1 MNRLRLRGLLLALA
15 SSLALA
21 APTGAAAAT
30 ASDSDPEVQALVDA
44 IHKHRASV
52 WHWQRV
58 MGRKPMTAHFM
69 ERQTSDIVH
78 LTFLRDTW
86 RKRALRLRARA
97 LRPPHRRQW
106 ICIQGHEG
114 RWNDP
119 NAPYYGGL
127 QMDLQFQRAYGR
139 YLLRRKGTANRW
151 SPEEQMWTAEKALR
165 AGRGFYPWPLSAR
178 RCGLI

>member
-1 MNRLRLRGLLLALA
+1 MNRIRLRGLLLALA

-21 APTGAAAAT
+21 APTGAAAVT

-58 MGRKPMTAHFM
+58 MGRKPMTTHFM

-86 RKRALRLRARA
+86 RKRALRRRAI
-97 LRPPHRRQW
+97 PP
-106 ICIQGHEG
+106 C
-114 RWNDP
+114 
-119 NAPYYGGL
+119 A
-127 QMDLQFQRAYGR
+127 
-139 YLLRRKGTANRW
+139 
-151 SPEEQMWTAEKALR
+151 
-165 AGRGFYPWPLSAR
+165 
-178 RCGLI
+178 

>member
-1 MNRLRLRGLLLALA
+1 M
-15 SSLALA
+15 
-21 APTGAAAAT
+21 T
-30 ASDSDPEVQALVDA
+30 ASDSSPETQALIDA
-44 IHKHRASV
+44 IRKHRGTV

-58 MGRKPMTAHFM
+58 MGRRPMTTHFM
-69 ERQTSDIVH
+69 ERRTSDIVH
-78 LTFLRDTW
+78 LSFLRDTW
-86 RKRALRLRARA
+86 KKRALRLRARA
-97 LRPPHRRQW
+97 LRPPHKRQW
-106 ICIQGHEG
+106 LCIQSYEG

-151 SPEEQMWTAEKALR
+151 SPEEQMWTAEKAFR
-165 AGRGFYPWPLSAR
+165 AGRGFYPWPVSAR